1 VTTRLEVEKSILLRL
16 ARGDLRPDQRLPT
29 CTQLAEQL
37 GANKNTVSKAFQS
50 LASRGYLRSER
61 GRGTFVARRVPRS
74 ARPEILTHH
83 LQDLLLLA
91 LQEAKLAGLDQDRF
105 LALVGEAASRYYG
118 ARSLRVGF
126 VECIPHD
133 AAALSR
139 DLQVALGRPVTPL
152 LLEDVV
158 ADPAGMLADF
168 DLVGVAVSHIAE
180 LEEVLPPFAGPELI
194 QLFVSPDA
202 ASLAEV
208 VRLRAGTRVGIVCD
222 AEETLRALLRIV
234 AAYNPELSVSGCRVS
249 DREGVQTLAEK
260 VQALMV
266 TLSARPALDAFG
278 VRPPV
283 IPVSF
288 QLDTGSVERMRA
300 RLEELS
306 PPASLITAR

>member
-1 VTTRLEVEKSILLRL
+1 MTTRLEVEKVILRRL
-16 ARGDLRPDQRLPT
+16 ATGDLRSDQRLPT
-29 CTQLAEQL
+29 CTQLAKQL

-61 GRGTFVARRVPRS
+61 GRGTFVARRMPRS
-74 ARPEILTHH
+74 ARPEILSH

-118 ARSLRVGF
+118 ARSLRVGL

-283 IPVSF
+283 IPASF

>member
-1 VTTRLEVEKSILLRL
+1 MATRFEVEKAILLRL
-16 ARGDLRPDQRLPT
+16 ATGDLRPHQRLPT

-37 GANKNTVSKAFQS
+37 GVNKNTVSKAFQS
-50 LASRGYLRSER
+50 LAGRGYLRSER
-61 GRGTFVARRVPRS
+61 GRGTFVAKRVPRS
-74 ARPEILTHH
+74 ARPEILAH
-83 LQDLLLLA
+83 LQDMLLLV

-105 LALVGEAASRYYG
+105 LSLVGHAASCYYG

-139 DLQVALGRPVTPL
+139 DLQVALGQPVTPL
-152 LLEDVV
+152 LLDDVV
-158 ADPAGMLADF
+158 ADPAAMLADF
-168 DLVGVAVSHIAE
+168 DLVGVSVAHLAE
-180 LEEVLPPFAGPELI
+180 LEEVLPSSGSPELI
-194 QLFVSPDA
+194 RLFVSPDP

-234 AAYNPELSVSGCRVS
+234 AAYNPDLWVSGCRVS

-260 VQALMV
+260 VHVLLV
-266 TLSARPALDAFG
+266 TLSARPALDTFQ
-278 VRPPV
+278 VRPPL

-288 QLDTGSVERMRA
+288 QLDSGSVERMRA

-306 PPASLITAR
+306 PSPDLIPAR

>member
-1 VTTRLEVEKSILLRL
+1 VATRFDVEKAILLRL
-16 ARGDLRPDQRLPT
+16 ATGDLRADQRLPT
-29 CTQLAEQL
+29 CTRLAEQL
-37 GANKNTVSKAFQS
+37 GVNKNTVSKAFQS
-50 LASRGYLRSER
+50 LAGRGFLRSER

-74 ARPEILTHH
+74 ARPEILRHM
-83 LQDLLLLA
+83 QDLLLLV

-105 LALVGEAASRYYG
+105 LLLVEQATSRYYG

-139 DLQVALGRPVTPL
+139 DLQVALGQPVTPL
-152 LLEDVV
+152 LLEDVI

-168 DLVGVAVSHIAE
+168 DLVGVAVAHVAE
-180 LEEVLPPFAGPELI
+180 LEEVLPTSACPELI
-194 QLFVSPDA
+194 QLFVSPDP

-208 VRLRAGTRVGIVCD
+208 VRLRAGTRVGVVCD

-234 AAYNPELSVSGCRVS
+234 AAYNPDLSVSGCRVS
-249 DREGVQTLAEK
+249 DPEGVRTLAEK
-260 VQALMV
+260 VQVLLV
-266 TLSARPALDAFG
+266 TLSARPALDTFK
-278 VRPPV
+278 VRPPL

-288 QLDTGSVERMRA
+288 QLDSGSVERMRA

-306 PPASLITAR
+306 PPPSLIMAR

>member
-1 VTTRLEVEKSILLRL
+1 VTTRLEVEKAILLRL
-16 ARGDLRPDQRLPT
+16 AKRDLRPDQRLPT
-29 CTQLAEQL
+29 CTQLAKQL

-50 LASRGYLRSER
+50 LARRGYLRSER

-74 ARPEILTHH
+74 ARPEILSH

-158 ADPAGMLADF
+158 ADPTGMLADF

-180 LEEVLPPFAGPELI
+180 LEKVLPPSAGPELI
-194 QLFVSPDA
+194 QLFVSPDP

-249 DREGVQTLAEK
+249 DRERVQTLAEK
-260 VQALMV
+260 VQVLMV
-266 TLSARPALDAFG
+266 TLSARPALDTFG
-278 VRPPV
+278 VRPPL

-288 QLDTGSVERMRA
+288 RLDTGSVDKMRA

-306 PPASLITAR
+306 PPTSPITAR

>member
-1 VTTRLEVEKSILLRL
+1 MTTRLEVEKVILRRL
-16 ARGDLRPDQRLPT
+16 ATGDLRSDQRLPT
-29 CTQLAEQL
+29 CTQLAKQL

-61 GRGTFVARRVPRS
+61 GRGTFVARRMPRS
-74 ARPEILTHH
+74 ARPEILSH

-118 ARSLRVGF
+118 ARSLRVGL

-180 LEEVLPPFAGPELI
+180 LEEVLPPSAGPELI

-283 IPVSF
+283 IPASF

>member
-1 VTTRLEVEKSILLRL
+1 MATRFEVEKAILLRL
-16 ARGDLRPDQRLPT
+16 ATGDLRPDQRLPT

-50 LASRGYLRSER
+50 LAKRGYLRTER

-74 ARPEILTHH
+74 ARPEILTH

-105 LALVGEAASRYYG
+105 LALVGQAASRYYG
-118 ARSLRVGF
+118 SRSLRVGF

-139 DLQVALGRPVTPL
+139 DLQVALGQPVTPL

-168 DLVGVAVSHIAE
+168 DLVGIAVAHIAK
-180 LEEVLPPFAGPELI
+180 LEEVLPTSGSPELI
-194 QLFVSPDA
+194 QLFVSPDP

-208 VRLRAGTRVGIVCD
+208 VRLRAGTRVGVVCD

-234 AAYNPELSVSGCRVS
+234 AAYNPDLWVSGCRVS
-249 DREGVQTLAEK
+249 DREGVQTLADK
-260 VQALMV
+260 VQVLLV
-266 TLSARPALDAFG
+266 TLSARPALDTFQ
-278 VRPPV
+278 VLPPL

-300 RLEELS
+300 RLEELT
-306 PPASLITAR
+306 PPPSLTMAR

>member
-1 VTTRLEVEKSILLRL
+1 VTTRLEVEKVILRRL
-16 ARGDLRPDQRLPT
+16 ATGDLRSDQRLPT
-29 CTQLAEQL
+29 CTQLAKQL

-74 ARPEILTHH
+74 ARPEILSH

-118 ARSLRVGF
+118 ARSLRVGL

>member
-1 VTTRLEVEKSILLRL
+1 MATRFEVEKAILLRL
-16 ARGDLRPDQRLPT
+16 ATGDLRPHQRLPT

-37 GANKNTVSKAFQS
+37 GVNKNTVSKAFQS
-50 LASRGYLRSER
+50 LAGRGYLRSER
-61 GRGTFVARRVPRS
+61 GRGTFVAKRVPRS
-74 ARPEILTHH
+74 ARPEILAH
-83 LQDLLLLA
+83 LQDMLLLV

-105 LALVGEAASRYYG
+105 LSLVGHAASCYYG
-118 ARSLRVGF
+118 ARSLRVGV

-139 DLQVALGRPVTPL
+139 DLQVALGQPVTPL
-152 LLEDVV
+152 LLDDVV
-158 ADPAGMLADF
+158 ADPAAMLADF
-168 DLVGVAVSHIAE
+168 DLVGVSVAHLAE
-180 LEEVLPPFAGPELI
+180 LEEVLPSSGSPELI
-194 QLFVSPDA
+194 RLFVSPDP

-234 AAYNPELSVSGCRVS
+234 AAYNPDLWVSGCRVS

-260 VQALMV
+260 VQVLLV
-266 TLSARPALDAFG
+266 TLSARPALDTFQ
-278 VRPPV
+278 VRPPL

-288 QLDTGSVERMRA
+288 QLDSGSVERMRA

-306 PPASLITAR
+306 PSPDLIPAR